1 MTSAVEENKN
11 IVRRYYDDLWNKWD
25 LVAITELISADI
37 TFRGSLGITAQGHE
51 GFKNYVNMVRAAF
64 PDFHNK
70 IEELIAEGS
79 TVVARLTYTGTHQG
93 ELFGIPVT
101 GKGVTYSGVAIFLI
115 VDGKIKNGWVLG
127 DAMGLKRQLEAG

>member
-1 MTSAVEENKN
+1 
-11 IVRRYYDDLWNKWD
+11 
-25 LVAITELISADI
+25 
-37 TFRGSLGITAQGHE
+37 
-51 GFKNYVNMVRAAF
+51 
-64 PDFHNK
+64 
-70 IEELIAEGS
+70 LIAEGS

-115 VDGKIKNGWVLG
+115 VDGKIKDGWVLG